1 MARQTLLELGVP
13 PRFEKL
19 WYPNTSDWKTAIL
32 SFCKHELT
40 DIILKRPETAS
51 FRITAPFGKEAPKGD
66 VICEIADGLPAIT
79 LDEGVLRF
87 LFDPFRMHLLNL
99 GEGFSSSEMSRIRK
113 TALSFYWKTPSPLR
127 KSIRRLGRR
136 YKTHHITSLKD
147 LQLIG
152 ASSNVIM
159 HLIQRHLLGNNM
171 VKRRNRTPLA
181 FITHDIDTEFCQT
194 KGSEIVAG
202 VEKEVGVLSTW
213 FFVPRSI
220 QYKLNRRSVR
230 HLSDEGHEI
239 GMHGYAHDGTLAL
252 NDRKRLMAQI
262 KRGKSDL
269 ESIVENVVS
278 FRSPWTTRSNTLLDV
293 LCSQGFNV
301 DSSFPDRDQ
310 LGMTGSRQGVFYN
323 RPFRPMY
330 ITNDRS
336 LDRFPIWE
344 VPITGPQDVQLI
356 EDLALT
362 GNDLLRIW
370 KYKADFCR
378 DFDGVFVHH
387 THPIHIVNHLQ
398 SYSKF
403 LNYLSSS
410 GYKIS
415 RLVDFNSINN
425 ESS

>member
-1 MARQTLLELGVP
+1 MPLRL
-13 PRFEKL
+13 EKL
-19 WYPNTSDWKTAIL
+19 WYPNTSNWKTAVL
-32 SFCKHELT
+32 SFRKHELT
-40 DIILKRPETAS
+40 GIILKRPETSS
-51 FRITAPFGKEAPKGD
+51 FQIIAPFGKEIPKGE
-66 VICEIADGLPAIT
+66 VICELVDGMPAIT

-99 GEGFSSSEMSRIRK
+99 GEGFSSSGMSWTRK

-127 KSIRRLGRR
+127 KSIRWLGRH
-136 YKTHHITSLKD
+136 YKTHHIRSLRD

-159 HLIQRHLLGNNM
+159 HLIQRHLLGDNTA
-171 VKRRNRTPLA
+171 KRKNGTPYA

-202 VEKEVGVLSTW
+202 VEKKAGVLSTW

-220 QYKLNRRSVR
+220 QYKLNPTSVR
-230 HLSDEGHEI
+230 KLSDEGHEI
-239 GMHGYAHDGTLAL
+239 GMHGYSHDGTLAL
-252 NDRKRLMAQI
+252 NDPKRLMAQLR
-262 KRGKSDL
+262 KGKSDL
-269 ESIVENVVS
+269 ESIVEKVVS
-278 FRSPWTTRSNTLLDV
+278 FRSPWTTRSNTLLSV

-310 LGMTGSRQGVFYN
+310 LGMTGGRQGVFYN

-330 ITNDRS
+330 VTNENS
-336 LDRFPIWE
+336 LEMFPIWE

-362 GNDLLRIW
+362 GNDLLRVW

-378 DFDGVFVHH
+378 DFSGVFVHH

-398 SYSKF
+398 TYSKF
-403 LNYLSSS
+403 LNYLSTS
-410 GYKIS
+410 GYKI
-415 RLVDFNSINN
+415 LKLADFNPIT
-425 ESS
+425 